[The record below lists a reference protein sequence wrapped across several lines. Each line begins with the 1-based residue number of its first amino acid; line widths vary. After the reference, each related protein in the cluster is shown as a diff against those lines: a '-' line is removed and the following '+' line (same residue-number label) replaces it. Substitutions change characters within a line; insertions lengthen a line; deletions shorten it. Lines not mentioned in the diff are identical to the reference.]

1 MQKMTSRWP
10 CVKALSE
17 PRTLLKRVFNSAVA
31 WLWLFNFF
39 RLAYGLILLPLVLRK
54 FSSADLGMYY
64 VLLSLSALVPLVD
77 FGFGPTIGRFVG
89 YAMGGATSFQ
99 MQGLAQPGNSPAP
112 NYTLVWQL
120 LFTSRALYRLLVFG
134 LLVVLGTWGTY
145 LVEVRIQETSSVLLT
160 RLAWLA
166 TLFAALFDIYSNW
179 WVVFLRGTNNVL
191 SAARIDVLAMAV
203 RLVLA
208 ATLLLGGAGLLSVPV
223 GSLFGSFI
231 QRYLARRRCLD
242 LLSGH
247 PPPKKAQFKEVLHV
261 LWPNTWRAG
270 MIFVG
275 GYLTVNANTAICLH
289 SFGLLANAQ
298 YGLSVQLLNVIAGM
312 AVVWTFVKWPVVAQ
326 YHARHD
332 FTAVRRILRP
342 RIWLQS
348 LTFISLA
355 AVLLCFGPSLL
366 AHFGSG
372 KKVLPLEWFALLAL
386 GSFLDMQLGFWTTVI
401 YTGNRLPFLWP
412 VIAGSTLS
420 LGLSLT
426 LVHFTALGLGALVL
440 GPLLAGSF
448 FNYWYWPSYACR
460 SIGTSLFRLLF
471 TAPSTSPAPS
481 QQAACL

>member
-1 MQKMTSRWP
+1 MQKMTSRWLY
-10 CVKALSE
+10 VKALLE
-17 PRTLLKRVFNSAVA
+17 PGTLLGRISNSAVA

-39 RLAYGLILLPLVLRK
+39 RLASGLILLPLVLRK
-54 FSSADLGMYY
+54 FTSADLGMYY

-99 MQGLAQPGNSPAP
+99 TQGLVKPGNSPEP
-112 NYTLVWQL
+112 NYTLLWQL
-120 LFTSRALYRLLVFG
+120 LFTSRALYRFLVFG
-134 LLVVLGTWGTY
+134 LLIVLGAWGTY
-145 LVEVRIQETSSVLLT
+145 LVEVRIQETSSVFVT

-191 SAARIDVLAMAV
+191 SAARIDVMAMVV
-203 RLVLA
+203 RLALGA
-208 ATLLLGGAGLLSVPV
+208 MLLLCGVGLLSIPIGSFF
-223 GSLFGSFI
+223 GSLI
-231 QRYLARRRCLD
+231 QRYLARRCCVE

-247 PPPKKAQFKEVLHV
+247 PPPKTTEVREVLRV

-275 GYLTVNANTAICLH
+275 SYLTVNANTAICLH

-298 YGLSVQLLNVIAGM
+298 YGLSVQLLNVVAGM
-312 AVVWTFVKWPVVAQ
+312 AGVWTFVKWPVVAQ

-332 FTAVRRILRP
+332 FAPVQRILRP

-348 LTFISLA
+348 LTFISMA

-372 KKVLPLEWFALLAL
+372 KKVLPSEWFALLAF
-386 GSFLDMQLGFWTTVI
+386 GSFLDMQLGFWATLI

-412 VIAGSTLS
+412 VIAGNALS

-426 LVHFTALGLGALVL
+426 LVHFTSLGLGALVL
-440 GPLLAGSF
+440 GPLLAGSLL
-448 FNYWYWPSYACR
+448 NYWYWPSYACR
-460 SIGTSLFRLLF
+460 SIGTSLFGLLF
-471 TAPSTSPAPS
+471 GMPSTSPAQS
-481 QQAACL
+481 